1 MIAKVILKNKWKN
14 ARKTLQNRVW
24 HEIGINYFL
33 ERKKTTQKSVWH
45 RVRDNIG
52 FRKTE

>member
-33 ERKKTTQKSVWH
+33 EREKQHKNLSGIVSE
-45 RVRDNIG
+45 II
-52 FRKTE
+52 